1 MASRDRIDRLDRES
15 RAASKRDV
23 VDATAGADW
32 NICQFVR
39 DGLGIDLFWLQMLV
53 LKLVFCALELLTDE
67 DREQLAAWQAGFVLT
82 DQPDGAGRLR
92 YDGSFGVVPDVL
104 ERIEACRRSGRRWFR
119 EIVFVGGRRV
129 SKSLLGAISTAFVLW
144 QLLHAKR
151 PQCPV
156 RDRATD
162 EELAGLRI
170 RRHPPAE

>member
-1 MASRDRIDRLDRES
+1 
-15 RAASKRDV
+15 
-23 VDATAGADW
+23 
-32 NICQFVR
+32 
-39 DGLGIDLFWLQMLV
+39 MLV

-67 DREQLAAWQAGFVLT
+67 DREQLAPWQAGFVLT

-144 QLLHAKR
+144 QLLHTDR
-151 PQCPV
+151 PQARFGIVPATKSLQVFVFAGTRQQSERTQYADIDKVIRNAPV
-156 RDRATD
+156 PTVH
-162 EELAGLRI
+162 
-170 RRHPPAE
+170 RR